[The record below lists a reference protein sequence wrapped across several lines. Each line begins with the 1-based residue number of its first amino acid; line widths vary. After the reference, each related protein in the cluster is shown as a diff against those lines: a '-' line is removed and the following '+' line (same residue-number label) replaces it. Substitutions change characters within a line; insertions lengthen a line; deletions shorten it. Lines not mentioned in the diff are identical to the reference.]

1 MTDASAVTTSST
13 ATTTIGAKAVP
24 GREPLLA
31 VNDLRVEFAAR
42 RVVHAVRGLS
52 YTIAP
57 GETLGLVGES
67 GSGKSVSALAL
78 LGLLPKRVGRITAG
92 SVRFEGRELVGL
104 SEQALRR
111 VRGAR
116 IGMIFQ
122 DPIRRPHG
130 LGIEPKGSRR
140 TVGWITRL
148 RASGPSPS
156 SIWSGS
162 RPPASASTTTP
173 ISSAAGCGSGR

>member
-57 GETLGLVGES
+57 LRC
-67 GSGKSVSALAL
+67 SACSRSAW
-78 LGLLPKRVGRITAG
+78 
-92 SVRFEGRELVGL
+92 
-104 SEQALRR
+104 
-111 VRGAR
+111 GA
-116 IGMIFQ
+116 
-122 DPIRRPHG
+122 
-130 LGIEPKGSRR
+130 
-140 TVGWITRL
+140 
-148 RASGPSPS
+148 
-156 SIWSGS
+156 S
-162 RPPASASTTTP
+162 RPEAFASKAVSW
-173 ISSAAGCGSGR
+173 

>member
-57 GETLGLVGES
+57 GETLGIVGEP
-67 GSGKSVSALAL
+67 G
-78 LGLLPKRVGRITAG
+78 
-92 SVRFEGRELVGL
+92 
-104 SEQALRR
+104 
-111 VRGAR
+111 
-116 IGMIFQ
+116 
-122 DPIRRPHG
+122 
-130 LGIEPKGSRR
+130 
-140 TVGWITRL
+140 
-148 RASGPSPS
+148 
-156 SIWSGS
+156 
-162 RPPASASTTTP
+162 
-173 ISSAAGCGSGR
+173 

>member
-78 LGLLPKRVGRITAG
+78 LGLASEAGRTHH
-92 SVRFEGRELVGL
+92 RR
-104 SEQALRR
+104 QRALRR
-111 VRGAR
+111 PRARWIARGSAAAR
-116 IGMIFQ
+116 PGGAYRH
-122 DPIRRPHG
+122 DLPGSAVEPEPRPDRRPTDHG
-130 LGIEPKGSRR
+130 GPRDSPRTESLGGEQTGRR
-140 TVGWITRL
+140 ATRH
-148 RASGPSPS
+148 
-156 SIWSGS
+156 
-162 RPPASASTTTP
+162 
-173 ISSAAGCGSGR
+173 GRN